1 LWSKFTTMTMFEQA
15 QQDFKAGKL
24 KVPHVSVGGLP
35 IDYFNYQLATH
46 KFNLGLMAKGLTFRN
61 ISFTQI
67 KKYYGLKGKSAK
79 DCLEQFDAIFTEYK
93 EKFALELKEAM
104 LKAQLN

>member
-1 LWSKFTTMTMFEQA
+1 MTMFEKA

-24 KVPHVSVGGLP
+24 KVPHISVGGLP
-35 IDYFNYQLATH
+35 IDYFNYQLAVH

-61 ISFTQI
+61 VKFTDI
-67 KKYYGLKGKSAK
+67 KKYYGLKGKGAS
-79 DCLEQFDAIFTEYK
+79 DCLEQFEQIFADYK